1 MNWDELIA
9 SLDKNINEIEDK
21 AGFDTFSSDDSSK
34 ENNKLNP
41 EEELEKKLN
50 EIISKYQ
57 STKNVSILTDF
68 LNLIEDISYPKFKQY
83 LMLQFDD
90 GNTNLETIS

>member
-9 SLDKNINEIEDK
+9 SLDKDINEIEDK

-41 EEELEKKLN
+41 EEELERKLN

-57 STKNVSILTDF
+57 STKNVSLLT
-68 LNLIEDISYPKFKQY
+68 
-83 LMLQFDD
+83 
-90 GNTNLETIS
+90 